1 MKQLKKLALLVSW
14 IGVFCLFSGAGV
26 SAEESVIDTQAIELN
41 RIIAVVNNEVIT
53 AVELETQV
61 KAMKLQLSQ
70 QKVTAPPDNILR
82 KQLLEQKIM
91 TRLQLQLAK
100 ETGIRVDDD
109 QLNSTISNI
118 ASQNNLSLV
127 EFRDVLEEDGFKF
140 EKFREDIRN
149 EIIITRLR
157 QRQID
162 SRVSVTEQEV
172 SDYLARAKSQGDSE
186 NEYRLGHILIATSE
200 AASPEEIKKAR
211 LKAEDILKKLSGG
224 ADFKEV
230 AMAESDG
237 QRALDGGDLGWRKGG
252 QLPTL
257 FSEIVIK
264 MKEGDVSNIVRS
276 PSGFHIIKLIDQRSE
291 QQHLV
296 TQTKAQHILIRTSAL
311 ETDESAVKRLNEL
324 RERILFGDDFAELAR
339 SNSDDKG
346 SAANGGELG
355 WTSPGEMVPLFEQA
369 MDTLQP
375 GEVSEP
381 FKTRF
386 GWHIVQVLDRRDHND
401 TEEFKRGQAR
411 RLLQQRKAE
420 EEYQVWLRRLRDEAY
435 VEFR

>member
-1 MKQLKKLALLVSW
+1 MNQLKKIALLVSW
-14 IGVFCLFSGAGV
+14 VGVSCFFSGAGL
-26 SAEESVIDTQAIELN
+26 SAEAPAIDADAIPLN
-41 RIIAVVNNEVIT
+41 RIIAVVNSEVIT
-53 AVELETQV
+53 AVELETQM
-61 KAMKLQLSQ
+61 KAMKQQLFQ
-70 QKVTAPPDNILR
+70 QKVQAPPDNILR
-82 KQLLEQKIM
+82 KQLLEQLIM
-91 TRLQLQLAK
+91 TRLQLELAK

-118 ASQNNLSLV
+118 ASQNNLSLT
-127 EFRDVLEEDGFKF
+127 EFRNVLEEDGFKF

-149 EIIITRLR
+149 EIIMTRLR

-172 SDYLARAKSQGDSE
+172 NDYLVRSQAQGDSD
-186 NEYRLGHILIATSE
+186 NEYHLGHILVATSE
-200 AASPEEIKKAR
+200 AASPEEVKEAQ
-211 LKAEDILKKLSGG
+211 LKAEEILKKLNEG

-230 AMAESDG
+230 AVASSDG
-237 QRALDGGDLGWRKGG
+237 QRALEGGDLGWRKGG

-257 FSEIVIK
+257 FSDIVIK
-264 MKEGDVSNIVRS
+264 MKKGDVSPIARS
-276 PSGFHIIKLIDQRSE
+276 PSGFHIIKLIDQRNE

-296 TQTKAQHILIRTSAL
+296 TQTKAQHILIRTDEL
-311 ETDESAVKRLNEL
+311 ETEESAVKRLNEL

-346 SAANGGELG
+346 SAAEGGELG
-355 WTSPGEMVPLFEQA
+355 WTSPGEMVPPFEQA
-369 MDTLQP
+369 MNSLKP

-381 FKTRF
+381 FQTRF
-386 GWHIVQVLDRRDHND
+386 GWHIVQVLDRRAHND
-401 TEEFKRGQAR
+401 TEEFKRSQAR

-420 EEYQVWLRRLRDEAY
+420 EEYEVWLRRLRDEAY

>member
-14 IGVFCLFSGAGV
+14 VGISCFFSGAGV
-26 SAEESVIDTQAIELN
+26 SAEEPAIDAKATLLN
-41 RIIAVVNNEVIT
+41 YIVAVVNSEVIT
-53 AVELETQV
+53 AVELETQM
-61 KAMKLQLSQ
+61 KAMKRQLSQ
-70 QKVTAPPDNILR
+70 QKVIAPPDSILR
-82 KQLLEQKIM
+82 KQLLEQQIM

-118 ASQNNLSLV
+118 ASQNNLSLA
-127 EFRDVLEEDGFKF
+127 EFRDVLEQDGFEF

-162 SRVSVTEQEV
+162 SRVNVTEQEV
-172 SDYLARAKSQGDSE
+172 NDYLAHSKAQGNSKS
-186 NEYRLGHILIATSE
+186 EYHLGHILVATSE
-200 AASPEEIKKAR
+200 AASPEEVKEASLR
-211 LKAEDILKKLSGG
+211 AEKILKKLKDG
-224 ADFKEV
+224 ANFKEV

-237 QRALDGGDLGWRKGG
+237 QRALEGGDLGWRKGG

-264 MKEGDVSNIVRS
+264 MKKGEISPVVRS
-276 PSGFHIIKLIDQRSE
+276 PSGFHIIKLLDQRNE

-296 TQTKAQHILIRTSAL
+296 TQTKARHILIRVDGIETEESAL
-311 ETDESAVKRLNEL
+311 KRLNEL

-346 SAANGGELG
+346 SAAHGGELG
-355 WTSPGEMVPLFEQA
+355 WTSPGEMVPLFEKA
-369 MDTLQP
+369 MNSLKP

-386 GWHIVQVLDRRDHND
+386 GWHIVQVLDRRAHND
-401 TEEFKRGQAR
+401 TEEFKRSQAR

-420 EEYQVWLRRLRDEAY
+420 EEYQTWLRRLRDEAY
-435 VEFR
+435 VELR

>member
-14 IGVFCLFSGAGV
+14 VGISCFFSGAGI
-26 SAEESVIDTQAIELN
+26 SAEEPAIDAKATLLN
-41 RIIAVVNNEVIT
+41 YIVAVVNSEVIT
-53 AVELETQV
+53 AVELETQM
-61 KAMKLQLSQ
+61 KAMKRQLSQ
-70 QKVTAPPDNILR
+70 QKVIAPPDSILR
-82 KQLLEQKIM
+82 KQLLEQQIM

-118 ASQNNLSLV
+118 ASQNNLSLA
-127 EFRDVLEEDGFKF
+127 EFRDVLEKDGFEF

-162 SRVSVTEQEV
+162 SRVNVTEQEV
-172 SDYLARAKSQGDSE
+172 NDYLAHSKAQGNSKS
-186 NEYRLGHILIATSE
+186 EYHLGHILVATSE
-200 AASPEEIKKAR
+200 AASPEEVKEASLR
-211 LKAEDILKKLSGG
+211 AEKILKKLKDG
-224 ADFKEV
+224 ANFKEV

-237 QRALDGGDLGWRKGG
+237 QRALEGGDLGWRKGG

-264 MKEGDVSNIVRS
+264 MKKGEISPVVRS
-276 PSGFHIIKLIDQRSE
+276 PSGFHIIKLLDQRNE

-296 TQTKAQHILIRTSAL
+296 TQTKARHILIRVDGIETEESAL
-311 ETDESAVKRLNEL
+311 KRLNEL

-346 SAANGGELG
+346 SAAHGGELG
-355 WTSPGEMVPLFEQA
+355 WTSPGEMVPLFEKA
-369 MDTLQP
+369 MNSLKP

-386 GWHIVQVLDRRDHND
+386 GWHIVQVLDRRAHND
-401 TEEFKRGQAR
+401 TEEFKRSQAR

-420 EEYQVWLRRLRDEAY
+420 EEYQTWLRRLRDEAY
-435 VEFR
+435 VELR

>member
-1 MKQLKKLALLVSW
+1 MKQLKKLARLMGWVGMSCFFSSA
-14 IGVFCLFSGAGV
+14 GVF
-26 SAEESVIDTQAIELN
+26 AEESAIDAQAIELN
-41 RIIAVVNNEVIT
+41 GIIAVVNSEVIT
-53 AVELETQV
+53 AVELETQM

-91 TRLQLQLAK
+91 TQLQLQLAK

-118 ASQNNLSLV
+118 ASQNNLSIAA
-127 EFRDVLEEDGFKF
+127 FRDVLEEDGFKF

-172 SDYLARAKSQGDSE
+172 NDYLASAGAQGDSE
-186 NEYRLGHILIATSE
+186 NEYHLGHILVATSE
-200 AASPEEIKKAR
+200 AASPEEVKEAQ
-211 LKAEDILKKLSGG
+211 LKAEKVLEKLSRG

-264 MKEGDVSNIVRS
+264 MKKDEVSSVVRS
-276 PSGFHIIKLIDQRSE
+276 PSGFHIIKLFDQRSE

-296 TQTKAQHILIRTSAL
+296 TQTKAQHILIRTDEI
-311 ETDESAVKRLNEL
+311 ETEESILKRLNEL

-369 MDTLQP
+369 MNSLKP
-375 GEVSEP
+375 GDVSEP

-386 GWHIVQVLDRRDHND
+386 GWHIVQVLDRRAHND

-435 VEFR
+435 VELR